1 MPRLIILEPMKLVG
15 LCREM
20 SQVSDETSL
29 LWREFSARRAEV
41 TNRASNDSISLRV
54 YPEDVAQ
61 IFDPTARIYRWAAVE
76 VRDFE
81 TIPDGMTAWTTAG
94 GLYAVFVHQGPA
106 TDLSTFE
113 FIFGE
118 WLPESDF
125 DLDHREHF
133 EILPAAYRPLDPQA
147 REEICVP
154 ITMNM
159 TGNGPDLLQ

>member
-1 MPRLIILEPMKLVG
+1 MKLVG

-29 LWREFSARRAEV
+29 LWREFGARRAEV
-41 TNRASNDSISLRV
+41 TPRATTNSISMRV
-54 YPEDVAQ
+54 YPGDVTQ
-61 IFDPTARIYRWAAVE
+61 VFDPTARIRKWAAVE
-76 VRDFE
+76 VRDFG

-118 WLPESDF
+118 WLPDSDF
-125 DLDHREHF
+125 ELDRREHF
-133 EILPAAYRPLDPQA
+133 EILPADYRPLDAEA